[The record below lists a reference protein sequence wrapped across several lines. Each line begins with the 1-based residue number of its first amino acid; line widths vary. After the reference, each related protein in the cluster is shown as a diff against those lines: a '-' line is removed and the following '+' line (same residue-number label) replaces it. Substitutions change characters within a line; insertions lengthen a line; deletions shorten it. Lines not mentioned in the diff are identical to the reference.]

1 MEKEASESTTEYTV
15 KLDNFEGPL
24 DLLLFLIR
32 EQEIDI
38 YDIPIASITQ
48 QYLEYIELM
57 HMLDLDVAGEY
68 IVMAAT
74 LLRIKSKMLLPHEEV
89 EDDVQPEDPRQELVR
104 QLLAY
109 QQFKEVAV
117 ALSEKEESQRS
128 VFLRSFTPFEEDV
141 EIEEPLQKVTFFDLL
156 KAFREALTRCT
167 EPSFYPIQR
176 PVVSVEDRIQEISDR
191 LAQEGKISFQEL
203 LATDTSRAA
212 LIVTFIAL
220 LEMIRRKGCIVRQTK
235 LFGDIW
241 IYQGQRR

>member
-1 MEKEASESTTEYTV
+1 MQREVSDSTTEYTV

-38 YDIPIASITQ
+38 YDIPIATITQ

-57 HMLDLDVAGEY
+57 RMLDLEVAGEY

-89 EDDVQPEDPRQELVR
+89 EDGLQPEDPREELVR

-109 QQFKEVAV
+109 QQFKEVATV
-117 ALSEKEESQRS
+117 LSEKEASQRS
-128 VFLRSFTPFEEDV
+128 VFLRPSVPFEEDV
-141 EIEEPLQKVTFFDLL
+141 ETEEPFLRVTLFDLL
-156 KAFREALTRCT
+156 KAFREAVQKHT
-167 EPSFYPIQR
+167 EPSFYPIER
-176 PVVSVEDRIQEISDR
+176 PVVSVEDRIQEILDCLTR
-191 LAQEGKISFQEL
+191 EGKILFREL
-203 LATDTSRAA
+203 LATDISRPA
-212 LIVTFIAL
+212 LVVTFIAI
-220 LEMIRRKGCIVRQTK
+220 LEMIRRRCVVVRQTK

-241 IYQGQRR
+241 IYQAQR